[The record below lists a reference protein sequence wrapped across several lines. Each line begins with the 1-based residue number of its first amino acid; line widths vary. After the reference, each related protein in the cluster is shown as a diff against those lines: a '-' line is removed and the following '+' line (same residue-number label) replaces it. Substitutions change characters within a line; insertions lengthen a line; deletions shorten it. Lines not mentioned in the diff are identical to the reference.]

1 METKKR
7 RIRRTNAEVESAIA
21 NAMDKLVKEHG
32 LLKVTANMVIA
43 EAKIESPVFY
53 NRYDTIDDL
62 IYERLSET
70 DFWIKDTLS
79 FREIEKIGPE
89 EYYVQTLL
97 KLLETLRNSK
107 TAREVLIWELMS
119 ESEAAYKIARL
130 KEMENE
136 ALLVYYSKLY
146 EKKSINIRAMTS
158 LLISSIYYLLIHK
171 DKSTFCG
178 LDINKKDGREAIENL
193 IRNIVKGLFSDLEQS
208 FIDSRTINAAK
219 RMAEKGID
227 IKTISDVLEI
237 EEDDLVY
244 VLNKK

>member
-32 LLKVTANMVIA
+32 LLKVTANMVIE

-70 DFWIKDTLS
+70 DFWIKDTLP

-97 KLLETLRNSK
+97 KLMETLRNSK

-158 LLISSIYYLLIHK
+158 LLISGIYYLLIHK

-193 IRNIVKGLFSDLEQS
+193 IRNIVKGLFSDLEQT

-237 EEDDLVY
+237 DEDDLVY